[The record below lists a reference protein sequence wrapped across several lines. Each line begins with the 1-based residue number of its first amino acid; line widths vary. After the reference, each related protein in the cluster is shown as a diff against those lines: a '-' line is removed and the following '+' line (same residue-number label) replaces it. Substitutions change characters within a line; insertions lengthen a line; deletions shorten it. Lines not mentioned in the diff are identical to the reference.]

1 MVVDLPEELVN
12 ALDDLG
18 QVLLPLGIP
27 GEAAAPLLEVL
38 DDLLVLLLLLHAL
51 LEGRLHV
58 LVLVDLLE
66 GLDVDDRLVGEP
78 DLLAPVRKV
87 QSRVGLRHVLVR
99 YLEGADHRY
108 LAPPG
113 QGVLEDPGQ
122 LRGAVGDE
130 LLGVVFGKGRDDVS
144 EGGERGVDEL
154 GLVQPHVD
162 RVGFLDPLGASQ
174 VDEREGGG
182 HVLGA

>member
-1 MVVDLPEELVN
+1 MAVDLAEELVD

-18 QVLLPLGIP
+18 EVLLALGVP
-27 GEAAAPLLEVL
+27 AAGPLLEAL
-38 DDLLVLLLLLHAL
+38 DDVLVLLLLLHAL
-51 LEGRLHV
+51 LEGGLDV
-58 LVLVDLLE
+58 PVLVDLLE

-78 DLLAPVRKV
+78 DLLAPVREV
-87 QSRVGLRHVLVR
+87 QGRVGLGHVLVGD
-99 YLEGADHRY
+99 LEGADHRY
-108 LAPPG
+108 LAPAG

-122 LRGAVGDE
+122 LGGPVGDE

-144 EGGERGVDEL
+144 EGGEGGVDEL